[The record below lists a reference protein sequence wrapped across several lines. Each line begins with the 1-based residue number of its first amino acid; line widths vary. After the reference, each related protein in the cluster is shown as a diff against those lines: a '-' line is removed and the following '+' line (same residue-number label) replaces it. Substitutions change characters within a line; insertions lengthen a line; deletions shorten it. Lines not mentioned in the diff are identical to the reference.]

1 MDASPP
7 RTPSGAPVRAA
18 LMITC
23 LGDMLFPDT
32 GVSIVRLLRGL
43 GVTVEFP
50 PGQTCCGLPLFNSG
64 YHPEAAKAAARL
76 IEIFSD
82 APYVVVPSG
91 SCAWMVKHE
100 VPGLLKDTP
109 LAAEARRLAE
119 RTYEL
124 SQFLVRVLGRT
135 TFTSRVRGRVTY
147 HDSCHLLRGL
157 HESATPRTLLANL
170 DGVELVELPGHD
182 ECCGFGGSFSV
193 RLPEVSSAILEKKL
207 TNVEA
212 TGAACVVACDAG
224 CLMQMAGGLSR
235 RNSPVRAVH
244 LADLLG

>member
-1 MDASPP
+1 MPET
-7 RTPSGAPVRAA
+7 TPIRAA

-23 LGDMLFPDT
+23 LGDMLYPNV
-32 GVSIVRLLRGL
+32 GVAIVRLLRKL

-50 PGQTCCGLPLFNSG
+50 RGQTCCGLPLFNSG
-64 YHPEAAKAAARL
+64 YHAEATQVARRL
-76 IEIFSD
+76 IDLFRN

-100 VPGLLKDTP
+100 LPGLVKDTS
-109 LAAEARRLAE
+109 LAADAQQLAD

-124 SQFLVRVLGRT
+124 SQFLVRVLGRE
-135 TFTSRVRGRVTY
+135 TFTARIRGRVTY

-157 HESATPRTLLANL
+157 HEAATPRRILAGL
-170 DGVELVELPGHD
+170 DGVEVVPLPGHD

-193 RLPEVSSAILEKKL
+193 RLPEVSSAILDKKL

-224 CLMQMAGGLSR
+224 CLLQMAGGLSR
-235 RNSPVRAVH
+235 RRSRVRAVH
-244 LADLLG
+244 LAEIIEP

>member
-1 MDASPP
+1 
-7 RTPSGAPVRAA
+7 
-18 LMITC
+18 
-23 LGDMLFPDT
+23 
-32 GVSIVRLLRGL
+32 
-43 GVTVEFP
+43 
-50 PGQTCCGLPLFNSG
+50 
-64 YHPEAAKAAARL
+64 
-76 IEIFSD
+76 
-82 APYVVVPSG
+82 
-91 SCAWMVKHE
+91 MVKHE
-100 VPGLLKDTP
+100 VPGLLRDTA
-109 LAAEARRLAE
+109 LAAEARRLAD

-135 TFTSRVRGRVTY
+135 RFTSRIRGRITY

-157 HESATPRTLLANL
+157 HEHASPRELLANL
-170 DGVELVELPGHD
+170 DGVEVVELPGHD

-235 RNSPVRAVH
+235 RKSAVRAVH

>member
-1 MDASPP
+1 MTAMRAS
-7 RTPSGAPVRAA
+7 

-23 LGDMLFPDT
+23 LGDMFFPEV
-32 GVSIVRLLRGL
+32 GVSIVRLLRRL

-50 PGQTCCGLPLFNSG
+50 RGQTCCGLPLFNSG
-64 YHPEAAKAAARL
+64 YHAGAAGAARRL
-76 IEIFSD
+76 IDIFRD

-109 LAAEARRLAE
+109 LADEARRLAD

-124 SQFLVRVLGRT
+124 SQFLVRVLGKNR
-135 TFTSRVRGRVTY
+135 FTSRLRGRVTY

-157 HESATPRTLLANL
+157 HESASPREILANL
-170 DGVELVELPGHD
+170 DGVEVVELPGHD

-193 RLPEVSSAILEKKL
+193 RLPEVSTAILEKKL
-207 TNVEA
+207 ANLEA
-212 TGAACVVACDAG
+212 SGARCLVACDAG
-224 CLMQMAGGLSR
+224 CLMQIRGGLLR
-235 RNSPVRAVH
+235 RNSPLRALH
-244 LADLLG
+244 LAEVLEYPQGGPR

>member
-1 MDASPP
+1 MPET
-7 RTPSGAPVRAA
+7 TPIRAA

-23 LGDMLFPDT
+23 LGDMLYPDV
-32 GVSIVRLLRGL
+32 GVAIVRLLRTL
-43 GVTVEFP
+43 GVSVEFP
-50 PGQTCCGLPLFNSG
+50 RGQTCCGLPLFNSG
-64 YHPEAAKAAARL
+64 YHAEAAQVARRL
-76 IEIFSD
+76 IDLFRD
-82 APYVVVPSG
+82 APYVIVPSG

-100 VPGLLKDTP
+100 LPGLVKNTP
-109 LAAEARRLAE
+109 LAADAQQLAD

-135 TFTSRVRGRVTY
+135 RFRARIRGRVTY

-157 HESATPRTLLANL
+157 HEAATPRQILAEL
-170 DGVELVELPGHD
+170 DGVEVVPLPGHD

-207 TNVEA
+207 VSVEA

-235 RNSPVRAVH
+235 RGSRVRAMH
-244 LADLLG
+244 LAELLEP

>member
-1 MDASPP
+1 MPDAQ
-7 RTPSGAPVRAA
+7 PVRAA

-23 LGDMLFPDT
+23 LGDMLYPDV
-32 GVSIVRLLRGL
+32 GVAIVRLLRSL
-43 GVTVEFP
+43 GVTVDFP
-50 PGQTCCGLPLFNSG
+50 RGQTCCGLPLFNSG
-64 YHPEAAKAAARL
+64 YHAEAAQVARRL
-76 IEIFSD
+76 VDLFRD

-100 VPGLLKDTP
+100 LPGLMKGTP
-109 LAAEARRLAE
+109 LAAKAQGLAN

-135 TFTSRVRGRVTY
+135 KFRTRMRGRVTY

-157 HESATPRTLLANL
+157 HEATTPRQILAEL
-170 DGVELVELPGHD
+170 DGVDLVPLPGHD

-193 RLPEVSSAILEKKL
+193 RLPEVSSAILDKKL
-207 TNVEA
+207 ANVEA
-212 TGAACVVACDAG
+212 TGASCVVACDAG

-235 RNSPVRAVH
+235 RNSAVRAVH
-244 LADLLG
+244 LAELLEP

>member
-1 MDASPP
+1 
-7 RTPSGAPVRAA
+7 
-18 LMITC
+18 
-23 LGDMLFPDT
+23 MLFPET
-32 GVSIVRLLRGL
+32 GVAIVRLLRSL
-43 GVTVEFP
+43 GVTVDFP

-64 YHPEAAKAAARL
+64 YHPEAAAAAARVV
-76 IEIFSD
+76 EIFKE

-109 LAAEARRLAE
+109 HAAEARRLAE

-157 HESATPRTLLANL
+157 HEGTAPRTLLANL
-170 DGVELVELPGHD
+170 DGVEVVELPGHD

-207 TNVEA
+207 ANVDA
-212 TGAACVVACDAG
+212 TGADCVVACDAG

-235 RNSPVRAVH
+235 RKSRVRAVH